1 VENEGEASQLQ
12 LPVTIPLMIGFF
24 IALYAFKAP
33 DSAIVFWG
41 SMIPLTSP
49 IVMLARIPFGV
60 AAWELIVSIVVLVL
74 TFVACAWAS
83 AKIYKV
89 GILMYG
95 KKSTFADLWKWLK
108 QK

>member
-1 VENEGEASQLQ
+1 MRVKNAS
-12 LPVTIPLMIGFF
+12 GWG
-24 IALYAFKAP
+24 K
-33 DSAIVFWG
+33 WG
-41 SMIPLTSP
+41 SIIPFTSP

-60 AAWELIVSIVVLVL
+60 PALDLILSVVLLVL

-95 KKSTFADLWKWLK
+95 KKSTFADLWKWFK

>member
-1 VENEGEASQLQ
+1 
-12 LPVTIPLMIGFF
+12 
-24 IALYAFKAP
+24 
-33 DSAIVFWG
+33 
-41 SMIPLTSP
+41 
-49 IVMLARIPFGV
+49 
-60 AAWELIVSIVVLVL
+60 VLVL
-74 TFVACAWAS
+74 TFVASAWAS